1 MTLESRQFDFVAGL
15 TGVFALV
22 YLAGAIYALMTT
34 KISFDTFLDVVGT
47 PALPLIG
54 WWAKGQR

>member
-15 TGVFALV
+15 TGVFAVV
-22 YLAGAIYALMTT
+22 YMVGAIYALVTAGIT
-34 KISFDTFLDVVGT
+34 FDTFLDVVGT